1 MISYYLGSVLL
12 DVEDEVLPDILN
24 RIASQLVED
33 HQLHELDE
41 GIFKWAMQ
49 LKHRWDCIF
58 LADRFKICKW

>member
-1 MISYYLGSVLL
+1 MISCYLGSVLL

-49 LKHRWDCIF
+49 LKHR
-58 LADRFKICKW
+58 